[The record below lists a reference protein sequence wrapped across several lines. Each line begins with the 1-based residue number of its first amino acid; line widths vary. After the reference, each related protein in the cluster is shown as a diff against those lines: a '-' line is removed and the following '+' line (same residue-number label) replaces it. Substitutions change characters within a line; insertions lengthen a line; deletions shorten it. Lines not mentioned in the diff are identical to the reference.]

1 MEHTGQQGGAHPG
14 PHPPPVQGFGPPPP
28 AYAPPPP
35 PGYAPGPPPAYAS
48 GPVPQQQYHQP
59 PQHQQHQQH
68 QQPGPGPFADG
79 PDFLATDRR
88 NAVVVD
94 VEGVSFERNGQTADF
109 SWNHITTVP
118 FKGSYSGTTLMVSV
132 VLTDGR
138 VYECTVDARNNAT
151 LQAWFGGL
159 SHVLGFY
166 LAGRGQ

>member
-14 PHPPPVQGFGPPPP
+14 PHPPPAQGFGPPPP

-48 GPVPQQQYHQP
+48 GPVPQQQYHHP
-59 PQHQQHQQH
+59 PQHQHQQ
-68 QQPGPGPFADG
+68 QGPGPFADG